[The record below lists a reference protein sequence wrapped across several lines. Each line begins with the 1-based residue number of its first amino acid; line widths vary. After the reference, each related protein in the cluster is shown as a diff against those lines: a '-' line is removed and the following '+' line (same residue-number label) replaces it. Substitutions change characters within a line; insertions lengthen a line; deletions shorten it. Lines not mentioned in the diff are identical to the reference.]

1 MNWLSLIL
9 AVLSLV
15 DKFTDWAIERKWI
28 AEGARREIAKAQI
41 ESARKSGYAKEIMA
55 EVDAMSDSA
64 VDDGLRGLEPG
75 ESSKPDSR

>member
-9 AVLSLV
+9 AILSLV

-64 VDDGLRGLEPG
+64 VDDGLRGLEPR
-75 ESSKPDSR
+75 EPSKPDSR

>member
-9 AVLSLV
+9 ALLSLL
-15 DKFTDWAIERKWI
+15 DKLTDWFIERKWM

-55 EVDAMSDSA
+55 EVDAMSDDA
-64 VDDGLRGLEPG
+64 VDDGLLNLEPREPG
-75 ESSKPDSR
+75 KSDR